1 MGKVNSQR
9 QYQME
14 LPSITVE
21 QQALLLII
29 MENGQKGRT
38 REEIRQRAEE
48 EGIYFSAFEIF
59 TDLRELEA
67 LGVVRSVVCQSMER
81 WYSMLEVA

>member
-9 QYQME
+9 QYQKS
-14 LPSITVE
+14 PSITVE

-48 EGIYFSAFEIF
+48 EGIYFSDFEIL

-67 LGVVRSVVCQSMER
+67 LGLVRSVVCQSMER

>member
-9 QYQME
+9 QYQKS
-14 LPSITVE
+14 PSITVE
-21 QQALLLII
+21 QFVLLLII

-48 EGIYFSAFEIF
+48 EGIYFSDFKVSMH
-59 TDLRELEA
+59 LRRLEV
-67 LGVVRSVVCQSMER
+67 LGVLRSVVCQSTER

>member
-9 QYQME
+9 QYQKS
-14 LPSITVE
+14 PSITVE

-48 EGIYFSAFEIF
+48 EGIYFSDFEIL

-67 LGVVRSVVCQSMER
+67 LGLVRSVACQSMER
-81 WYSMLEVA
+81 WYSVLEVA